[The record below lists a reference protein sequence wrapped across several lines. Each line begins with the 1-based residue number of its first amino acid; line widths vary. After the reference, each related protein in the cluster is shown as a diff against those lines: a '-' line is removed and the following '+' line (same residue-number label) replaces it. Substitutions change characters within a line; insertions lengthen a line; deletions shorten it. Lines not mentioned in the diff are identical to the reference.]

1 MNKLF
6 KLFSVFALSGVVLAG
21 CGSSSASADTADSVE
36 STAEVS
42 TAAVNESGEVEL
54 VSMST
59 SEVEVTSME
68 SGKKNGRL
76 VIDLTAK
83 NVSDEALKQISLEI
97 SVKDSNGSIINTRKA
112 TYNSTVEA
120 GEEFEVKVTITD
132 ASVIR
137 YATSVEVTNISAV
150 EA

>member
-6 KLFSVFALSGVVLAG
+6 KLFSVFALSGVVLTG
-21 CGSSSASADTADSVE
+21 CGSSADSADSAADSVE

-42 TAAVNESGEVEL
+42 TAAVNGGEVEL

-83 NVSDEALKQISLEI
+83 NVSDAALKQISLEI

-137 YATSVEVTNISAV
+137 YATSIEVTNISAV